1 MEEVFIV
8 QKRPANGVLN
18 GFYYRVVDVR
28 TGEAINQNFLHAAQA
43 ETHCQVLNERVS
55 CPEQI
60 QKLAPH
66 STILPIRAFDSAT

>member
-18 GFYYRVVDVR
+18 GFYYRVVDIS
-28 TGEAINQNFLHAAQA
+28 TGQAINQNFLQAAKA
-43 ETHCQVLNERVS
+43 EAHCQALNEQRT

-60 QKLAPH
+60 EA
-66 STILPIRAFDSAT
+66 

>member
-1 MEEVFIV
+1 MEEIFIV

-28 TGEAINQNFLHAAQA
+28 TGQAINQNFLQAAQA
-43 ETHCQVLNERVS
+43 ESHCQELNEQLN

-60 QKLAPH
+60 EA
-66 STILPIRAFDSAT
+66 